1 MVGSPTAIPAYCPTL
16 TGDRW
21 HILTAVGVYCY
32 LVFVEYLRLVL
43 LSAVP
48 VRRMRAVWTLGVV
61 PHLEVVPPVAEERA
75 EKEQ

>member
-1 MVGSPTAIPAYCPTL
+1 MVGSLNATPAYCPTL
-16 TGDRW
+16 TEDRW

-48 VRRMRAVWTLGVV
+48 VSRMRAVWTLGVV
-61 PHLEVVPPVAEERA
+61 PHLEVVPPVAEEGA
-75 EKEQ
+75 KKEQ